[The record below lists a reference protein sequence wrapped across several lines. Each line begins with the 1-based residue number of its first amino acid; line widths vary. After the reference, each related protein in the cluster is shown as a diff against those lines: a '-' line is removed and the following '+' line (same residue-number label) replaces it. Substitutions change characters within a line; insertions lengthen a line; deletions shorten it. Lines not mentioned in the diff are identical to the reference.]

1 MFGEYFGFT
10 DEEVDSLYEK
20 YQHLYP
26 NIQVSRKGLQ
36 EWYDGYFTISGK
48 RLYNPR
54 SVVMALRF
62 NQLSNYWTSSGPYDE
77 LFYYIRH
84 DIDQIRNDLA
94 LMITGEGVDAKVDEF
109 AASAMELKSRNQ
121 IYSAMVVYG
130 LLTFTQG
137 KVYIPNRELM
147 LKYEELLQSEKSL
160 GYVYQLRKTDIFYT
174 KLKKGRNAQMIDYI
188 IKNGWIINGKRQ
200 KPFHGDIS
208 IKDGKIEEMK
218 EHIEIPADFPDEK
231 ILDAQDGYVT
241 PGFIDIHRHGDWQA
255 LHHGDDELLNRQ
267 GLTTVVNGNCGL
279 SVAPAGKKHTEE
291 IYSFLGSVTG
301 KMDGN
306 PLSVMDSMENYLDA
320 LSKTS
325 RSVNTGMLAG
335 NGTIRASVKGYDS
348 GKLSDEELHQV
359 WNTLEESLA
368 AGALGVSLGVAYAPE
383 FEYDRD
389 GLVEALQPLKGT
401 DIPITTHIRN
411 EGDGILLAL
420 QEVISVA
427 EELQIP
433 LHVSHMKCIGR
444 KNWGDTPRKIL
455 KMLDEAGERGL
466 KVDFDLYPYLTGSTQ
481 LVHLLPPE
489 FQEGG
494 TDAICK
500 RLQDPVCRK
509 ALTETLKQPSDI
521 FENIVELAGFERIY
535 ASTLHTDQYR
545 PYAGKSI
552 AEISGNLGRDPY
564 ETLYD
569 ILLAERCEVTML
581 DTIASED
588 DMLYFLKDDRA
599 NLISDAIYPAG
610 GKYHPRVY
618 GAFPKLLTDYVR
630 DRKIFSI
637 EDAIYKM
644 TAKPAQVL
652 GLNRGILDKGMPAD
666 INMFH
671 LDHLQVHADFQNP
684 DQFCTGFDYV
694 FVNGKMVVS
703 HDTYINQENNMTGMV
718 LKRNQP

>member
-1 MFGEYFGFT
+1 M
-10 DEEVDSLYEK
+10 
-20 YQHLYP
+20 
-26 NIQVSRKGLQ
+26 
-36 EWYDGYFTISGK
+36 
-48 RLYNPR
+48 
-54 SVVMALRF
+54 
-62 NQLSNYWTSSGPYDE
+62 
-77 LFYYIRH
+77 
-84 DIDQIRNDLA
+84 
-94 LMITGEGVDAKVDEF
+94 
-109 AASAMELKSRNQ
+109 
-121 IYSAMVVYG
+121 
-130 LLTFTQG
+130 
-137 KVYIPNRELM
+137 
-147 LKYEELLQSEKSL
+147 
-160 GYVYQLRKTDIFYT
+160 
-174 KLKKGRNAQMIDYI
+174 DYI
-188 IKNGWIINGKRQ
+188 IKDGWIVNGKKE
-200 KPFHGDIS
+200 KPFHGDLVIEN
-208 IKDGKIEEMK
+208 GKIAEVGT
-218 EHIEIPADFPDEK
+218 HVEIPADFPKERV
-231 ILDAQDGYVT
+231 LNAAGGYIT
-241 PGFIDIHRHGDWQA
+241 PGFLDIHRHGDWQA
-255 LHHGDDELLNRQ
+255 FGNGDDELLNRQ

-279 SVAPAGKKHTEE
+279 SVAPAGEKFGKE
-291 IYSFLGSVTG
+291 IARFLSSVTG
-301 KMDGN
+301 DFRWGKDENTDDTEGVLFSKKKEESCGISEKEIEIAALRIMSTMSAY
-306 PLSVMDSMENYLDA
+306 LSA
-320 LSKTS
+320 LGKEK

-335 NGTIRASVKGYDS
+335 NGTIRASVKGYAS
-348 GKLSDEELHQV
+348 GKLSKEELHQV
-359 WNTLEESLA
+359 WKAVEEALS
-368 AGALGVSLGVAYAPE
+368 AGALGISLGIAYAPE

-500 RLQDPVCRK
+500 RLQDPACRK

-666 INMFH
+666 INIFH

>member
-1 MFGEYFGFT
+1 M
-10 DEEVDSLYEK
+10 
-20 YQHLYP
+20 
-26 NIQVSRKGLQ
+26 
-36 EWYDGYFTISGK
+36 
-48 RLYNPR
+48 
-54 SVVMALRF
+54 
-62 NQLSNYWTSSGPYDE
+62 
-77 LFYYIRH
+77 
-84 DIDQIRNDLA
+84 
-94 LMITGEGVDAKVDEF
+94 
-109 AASAMELKSRNQ
+109 
-121 IYSAMVVYG
+121 
-130 LLTFTQG
+130 
-137 KVYIPNRELM
+137 
-147 LKYEELLQSEKSL
+147 
-160 GYVYQLRKTDIFYT
+160 
-174 KLKKGRNAQMIDYI
+174 DYI
-188 IKNGWIINGKRQ
+188 IKDGWIVNGKKE
-200 KPFHGDIS
+200 KPFHGDLVIEN
-208 IKDGKIEEMK
+208 GKIAEVGT
-218 EHIEIPADFPDEK
+218 HVEIPADFPKERV
-231 ILDAQDGYVT
+231 LNAAGGYIN
-241 PGFIDIHRHGDWQA
+241 PGFLDIHRHGDWQA
-255 LHHGDDELLNRQ
+255 FGNGDDELLNRQ

-279 SVAPAGKKHTEE
+279 SVAPAGEKFGKE
-291 IYSFLGSVTG
+291 IARFLSSVTG
-301 KMDGN
+301 DFRWGKD
-306 PLSVMDSMENYLDA
+306 ENTDDTEGVLFSKKKEESCGISEKEIEIDA
-320 LSKTS
+320 LRIMSTMSAYMSALGKEK

-335 NGTIRASVKGYDS
+335 NGTIRASVKGYAS
-348 GKLSDEELHQV
+348 GKLSKEELHQV
-359 WNTLEESLA
+359 WKAVEEALS
-368 AGALGVSLGVAYAPE
+368 AGALGISLGIAYAPE

-433 LHVSHMKCIGR
+433 LHVSHMKCIGQ

-666 INMFH
+666 INIFH

>member
-1 MFGEYFGFT
+1 
-10 DEEVDSLYEK
+10 
-20 YQHLYP
+20 
-26 NIQVSRKGLQ
+26 
-36 EWYDGYFTISGK
+36 
-48 RLYNPR
+48 
-54 SVVMALRF
+54 
-62 NQLSNYWTSSGPYDE
+62 
-77 LFYYIRH
+77 
-84 DIDQIRNDLA
+84 
-94 LMITGEGVDAKVDEF
+94 
-109 AASAMELKSRNQ
+109 
-121 IYSAMVVYG
+121 
-130 LLTFTQG
+130 
-137 KVYIPNRELM
+137 
-147 LKYEELLQSEKSL
+147 
-160 GYVYQLRKTDIFYT
+160 
-174 KLKKGRNAQMIDYI
+174 MIDYI

-208 IKDGKIEEMK
+208 IKDGNIEEMK

-279 SVAPAGKKHTEE
+279 SVAPAGKKYTEE
-291 IYSFLGSVTG
+291 IYSFLVSVTG

-306 PLSVMDSMENYLDA
+306 PLSVMNSMENYLDA
-320 LSKTS
+320 LSKIS
-325 RSVNTGMLAG
+325 RSVNTGMLTG

-500 RLQDPVCRK
+500 RLQDPACRK

-652 GLNRGILDKGMPAD
+652 DLNRGILDKGMPAD
-666 INMFH
+666 INIFH

>member
-1 MFGEYFGFT
+1 
-10 DEEVDSLYEK
+10 
-20 YQHLYP
+20 
-26 NIQVSRKGLQ
+26 
-36 EWYDGYFTISGK
+36 
-48 RLYNPR
+48 
-54 SVVMALRF
+54 
-62 NQLSNYWTSSGPYDE
+62 
-77 LFYYIRH
+77 
-84 DIDQIRNDLA
+84 
-94 LMITGEGVDAKVDEF
+94 
-109 AASAMELKSRNQ
+109 
-121 IYSAMVVYG
+121 
-130 LLTFTQG
+130 
-137 KVYIPNRELM
+137 
-147 LKYEELLQSEKSL
+147 
-160 GYVYQLRKTDIFYT
+160 
-174 KLKKGRNAQMIDYI
+174 MIDYI

-208 IKDGKIEEMK
+208 IKDGNIEEMK

-279 SVAPAGKKHTEE
+279 SVAPAGKKYTEE
-291 IYSFLGSVTG
+291 IYSFLVSVTG

-306 PLSVMDSMENYLDA
+306 PLSVMNSMENYLDA
-320 LSKTS
+320 LSKIS
-325 RSVNTGMLAG
+325 RSVNTGMLTG

-389 GLVEALQPLKGT
+389 GLVEAMQPLKGT

-666 INMFH
+666 INIFH